1 MHGKDLLATALTCV
15 LVFICWG
22 VAYVIKKKQSFGSF
36 SREVARK
43 LVHIGVSNFAF
54 FYLFIYE
61 EWYMPFAGL
70 LAFSVINLL
79 IELNTGS
86 RRSMGT
92 VQYPLVMAFIVLMVH
107 LGYGTKESCAAALL
121 GMGYGDGLAALV
133 GLRFGGMKLPGSEKK
148 TFSGSITLFFIVLA
162 VCITITGRPLFM
174 CIFTALAAALAEAYT
189 PFGLDNIT
197 VPLVIYAM
205 TGLINV

>member
-1 MHGKDLLATALTCV
+1 MPGKDILAAALSAG
-15 LVFICWG
+15 LIFLCWT
-22 VAYVIKKKQSFGSF
+22 VAYVIKKKCPDSEYFK
-36 SREVARK
+36 EVARK

-54 FYLFIYE
+54 FYLYIFE
-61 EWYMPFAGL
+61 TWYIPFAGL
-70 LAFSVINLL
+70 LVFAAVNLF

-92 VQYPLVMAFIVLMVH
+92 VQYPLVIAFIVLMVH

-121 GMGYGDGLAALV
+121 GMGYGDGLAALA
-133 GLRFGGMKLPGSEKK
+133 GLKFGGMKLPGSSKK
-148 TFSGSITLFFIVLA
+148 TFTGSIVLFFVVLL
-162 VCITITGRPLFM
+162 VCILITGKPLFL
-174 CIFTALAAALAEAYT
+174 CIFTALAATLTEAYT

-197 VPLVIYAM
+197 VPLVIWVM

>member
-1 MHGKDLLATALTCV
+1 MHGNDILGGVLSVALI
-15 LVFICWG
+15 LVCWG
-22 VAYVIKKKQSFGSF
+22 IAYVIKKNKPFGDF
-36 SREVARK
+36 SKEVARK

-54 FYLFIYE
+54 IYLFLFE
-61 EWYMPFAGL
+61 TWYVPFGGL
-70 LAFSVINLL
+70 ILFAFINLY

-107 LGYGTKESCAAALL
+107 LGYGTKASCAAALL
-121 GMGYGDGLAALV
+121 GMGYGDGLAALA
-133 GLRFGGMKLPGSEKK
+133 GIRFGGKKLPGSRKK
-148 TFSGSITLFFIVLA
+148 TFTGSITLFAVVLA
-162 VCITITGRPLFM
+162 VCILTTGRPLYL
-174 CIFTALAAALAEAYT
+174 CLLASLAATLAEAYT

-205 TGLINV
+205 TGLMNV

>member
-1 MHGKDLLATALTCV
+1 MHGKDILATALTCA
-15 LVFICWG
+15 LVFSFWG
-22 VAYVIKKKQSFGSF
+22 VAYVIKKKESFGSF
-36 SREVARK
+36 SKEVARK

-54 FYLFIYE
+54 FYLFLFE
-61 EWYMPFAGL
+61 TWYMPFAGL
-70 LAFSVINLL
+70 LAFAVINLF

-92 VQYPLVMAFIVLMVH
+92 VQYPLVIAFIVLMVH
-107 LGYGTKESCAAALL
+107 LGYGTRESCAAALQ

-133 GLRFGGMKLPGSEKK
+133 GLKFGGIKLPGSEKK
-148 TFSGSITLFFIVLA
+148 TFAGSITLFLA
-162 VCITITGRPLFM
+162 VLVVCIAITGRPLFL

-205 TGLINV
+205 TGLISV

>member
-1 MHGKDLLATALTCV
+1 MPGKDILATALTCA
-15 LVFICWG
+15 LVFSCWG

-36 SREVARK
+36 SKEVARK

-54 FYLFIYE
+54 FYLFLYE
-61 EWYMPFAGL
+61 TWYMPFAGL

-133 GLRFGGMKLPGSEKK
+133 GLRFGGLKLPGSEKK
-148 TFSGSITLFFIVLA
+148 TFAGSITLFFVVLV
-162 VCITITGRPLFM
+162 VCITITGRPLFL
-174 CIFTALAAALAEAYT
+174 CIFTALATALAEAYT

-205 TGLINV
+205 MGLINV